1 MYVCVCVFVC
11 VRVYVY
17 IYVGGR
23 RYDPFSSSFF
33 PSYMY
38 IYGLCICIYV
48 YVFLV
53 LLYNMHIQALRS
65 VEITPA
71 CMCTY

>member
-1 MYVCVCVFVC
+1 
-11 VRVYVY
+11 
-17 IYVGGR
+17 
-23 RYDPFSSSFF
+23 
-33 PSYMY
+33 MY

-65 VEITPA
+65 VEITHA
-71 CMCTY
+71 CMHIYVRKYTLPSAYTYIHTYAHIQTVCTGASFYRN